1 MAGGN
6 KRKVP
11 EINASSQADISFIL
25 LIFFLVATTM
35 TTDKGITRVLPPIP
49 PEDVKVEDQ
58 KQKERNILLV
68 FVNAS
73 GQLMVGDEQM
83 DIRNLKNKAKEF
95 VLNEADDENLPEKED
110 KEIELPDGSK
120 WVYPESK
127 GIVSLQTTRDTNYE
141 IYISVQN
148 ELTAAFNEIRDD
160 VAMKKFQ
167 VKFSELS
174 EDERNAVAKAVPV
187 KISEAEPRKGAVK
200 K

>member
-6 KRKVP
+6 NRKVP
-11 EINASSQADISFIL
+11 DINASSQADISFML

-35 TTDKGITRVLPPIP
+35 STDKGLTRVLPPIP

-58 KQKERNILLV
+58 KQKERNIMLV
-68 FVNAS
+68 FVNGM
-73 GQLMVGDEQM
+73 GQLMVGDEIM
-83 DIRNLKNKAKEF
+83 DIRGLKDKAKEF
-95 VLNEADDENLPEKED
+95 VLNEANDENLPEKED
-110 KEIELPDGSK
+110 KEIEMPDGSK

-127 GIVSLQTTRDTNYE
+127 GIISLQTTRDTNYD

-167 VKFSELS
+167 AKFSELS
-174 EDERNAVAKAVPV
+174 EDERNVITKAVPM
-187 KISEAEPRKGAVK
+187 KISEAEPRKGATK

>member
-1 MAGGN
+1 MGN
-6 KRKVP
+6 ARKTP
-11 EINASSQADISFIL
+11 EVRADSQADIAFLL

-35 TTDKGITRVLPPIP
+35 NSDKGLSRVLPPLP

-58 KQKERNILLV
+58 KIKDRNVLLV
-68 FVNAS
+68 FVNAA
-73 GQLMVGDEQM
+73 GQIMAGDESM
-83 DIRNLKNKAKEF
+83 DIRGLKDKAKEF

-110 KEIELPDGSK
+110 KEIEMPDGST

-127 GIVSLQTTRDTNYE
+127 GIISLQTTRDTNYD

-167 VKFSELS
+167 AKFSELS
-174 EDERNAVAKAVPV
+174 EDERSVITKAVPM

>member
-1 MAGGN
+1 MGN
-6 KRKVP
+6 ARKTP
-11 EINASSQADISFIL
+11 EVRADSQADIAFLL

-35 TTDKGITRVLPPIP
+35 NSDKGLSRVLPPLP

-58 KQKERNILLV
+58 KIKDRNVLLV
-68 FVNAS
+68 FVNAA
-73 GQLMVGDEQM
+73 GQIMAGDESM
-83 DIRNLKNKAKEF
+83 DIRGLKEKAKEF
-95 VLNEADDENLPEKED
+95 VLNEANDENLPEKED
-110 KEIELPDGSK
+110 KEIDMPDGSK

-127 GIVSLQTTRDTNYE
+127 GIISLQTTRDTNYD

-167 VKFSELS
+167 AKFSELS
-174 EDERNAVAKAVPV
+174 EDERSVITKAVPM

>member
-11 EINASSQADISFIL
+11 DINASSQADISFML

-35 TTDKGITRVLPPIP
+35 STDKGLTRVLPPIP

-68 FVNAS
+68 FVNGV

-83 DIRNLKNKAKEF
+83 DIRGLKDKAKEF

-110 KEIELPDGSK
+110 KEIEMPDGST

-127 GIVSLQTTRDTNYE
+127 GIISLQTTRDTGYQM
-141 IYISVQN
+141 YIMVQN
-148 ELTAAFNEIRDD
+148 ELTRAFNEIRNE
-160 VAMKKFQ
+160 VSMKKFN
-167 VKFSELS
+167 KAFADLT
-174 EDERNAVAKAVPV
+174 DEENKVVTTAVPL
-187 KISEAEPRKGAVK
+187 KISEAEPRQVGGK
-200 K
+200 